1 MTGKFRGRLT
11 SSKHLNNFLGY
22 KQVKMNF
29 GQGNTKDLF
38 RVNAAYKLLT
48 QPNQQLAYWPWKQIW
63 KAKVPHKVATKEAA
77 PTLDNLVNR
86 GLPLYSRCFLH
97 KETAETVNHLFL
109 HCPLTPQLWSIILN
123 LKGISWSMP
132 GKISEALSSWEGIG
146 SHAKN
151 GSRWRIVCLAFGGQF
166 GRKATPDVLRA

>member
-38 RVNAAYKLLT
+38 RANAAYKLLT

-77 PTLDNLVNR
+77 PTLDNL
-86 GLPLYSRCFLH
+86 
-97 KETAETVNHLFL
+97 
-109 HCPLTPQLWSIILN
+109 LWSIILN

-166 GRKATPDVLRA
+166 GRKATPDVLRAWWMMCRRSS